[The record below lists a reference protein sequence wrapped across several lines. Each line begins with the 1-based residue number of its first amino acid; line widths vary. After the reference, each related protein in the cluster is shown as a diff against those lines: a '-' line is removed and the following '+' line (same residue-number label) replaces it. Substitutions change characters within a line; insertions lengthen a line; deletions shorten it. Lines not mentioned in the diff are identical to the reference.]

1 MKTVRDFRMR
11 LKMICCML
19 KLDNYTFKYIE
30 SNKRRHT
37 FHIVDNSPWPIAI
50 SLSLFVTA
58 IGFILWVHEIKRA
71 VSCCFQALF
80 VF

>member
-37 FHIVDNSPWPIAI
+37 FHIVDNSP
-50 SLSLFVTA
+50 
-58 IGFILWVHEIKRA
+58 
-71 VSCCFQALF
+71 
-80 VF
+80 